1 MPKLPTLKPRLPVMG
16 SIVEEQ
22 LKRRS
27 KSTGR
32 DADPRRT
39 IPLNSS
45 RWQRLRA
52 VVLSQ
57 EPLCRHCN
65 ERGIVTPATD
75 VDHVS
80 GDPSDNR
87 PENLAGLCH
96 ACHSLKTAADHGK
109 RVNQGCDVDG
119 LPAAWKKSPATDG
132 ARPPLQ
138 CSFNADCKGR
148 L

>member
-1 MPKLPTLKPRLPVMG
+1 MPRLKTLQPRFKVMG
-16 SIVEEQ
+16 SIVEEK
-22 LKRRS
+22 LKASR
-27 KSTGR
+27 TGR
-32 DADPRRT
+32 NADSRRT

-45 RWQRLRA
+45 RWQRLRD

-57 EPLCRHCN
+57 EPLCRDCH
-65 ERGIVTPATD
+65 ERGLTVPATD

-87 PENLAGLCH
+87 PVNLQPLCH
-96 ACHSLKTAADHGK
+96 SCHSLKTAADHGK

-132 ARPPLQ
+132 ARPHLQ
-138 CSFNADCKGR
+138 SPFNADCKGR
-148 L
+148 P